1 MLKINKVK
9 MEKLHC
15 IDYVNPNHLF
25 YEDGRLNIRHV
36 RCRDEECFK
45 TCLTLI
51 LSFGGKIID
60 LYFGNVIEGK
70 ISDMSIP
77 LIVDKDDWY
86 NNIK

>member
-1 MLKINKVK
+1 

-15 IDYVNPNHLF
+15 IDYVNSNHLF

-45 TCLTLI
+45 ICLTLI
-51 LSFGGKIID
+51 LSFGGKLID
-60 LYFGNVIEGK
+60 LYFGNAVEGK
-70 ISDMSIP
+70 ISDIPIP

-86 NNIK
+86 NNR